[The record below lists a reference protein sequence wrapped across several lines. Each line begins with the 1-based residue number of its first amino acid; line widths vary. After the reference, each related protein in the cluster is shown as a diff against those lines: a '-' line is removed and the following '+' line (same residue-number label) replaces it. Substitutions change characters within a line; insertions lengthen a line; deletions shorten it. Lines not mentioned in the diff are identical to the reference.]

1 MGIVG
6 SVSSVS
12 DESEHEKNNI
22 GARSAILPIRLGYES
37 LNVIFHKDIKILDIN
52 KLKQLGD
59 CWLY

>member
-6 SVSSVS
+6 SVSSGS

-22 GARSAILPIRLGYES
+22 GARSARLGYES
-37 LNVIFHKDIKILDIN
+37 LNVIYHKDIKIFDIK

-59 CWLY
+59 CSLG